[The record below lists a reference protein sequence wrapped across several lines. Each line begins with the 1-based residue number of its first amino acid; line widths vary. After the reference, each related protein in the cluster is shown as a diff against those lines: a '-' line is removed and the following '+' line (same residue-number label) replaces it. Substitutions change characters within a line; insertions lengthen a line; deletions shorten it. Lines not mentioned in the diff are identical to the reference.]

1 MLRAVFYEGW
11 RIGILG
17 LLALLMLAP
26 VTLPVTVL
34 RELVQDRFD
43 VSEMLT
49 SLFMSINMVGAVV
62 AAPLV
67 GVLSDRIGRRREFVI
82 GALLADAVC
91 LFALAQTTSFAVF
104 MGIRFLEG
112 CAHITA
118 LSMLLGIATR
128 SRGPEQ
134 RGRVMGLVGGGI
146 TLGVALGAPV
156 GGVVGANDPIAPLL
170 LGSALVTLAAV
181 VSMLVLRDPTS
192 AADEKSPQFADLVR
206 MVNEN
211 RLLIAP
217 LAFAF
222 ADRFTVGFFTTTFS
236 LYLTRIHDLDP
247 PRIGM
252 LISAFMIP
260 FALLSYP
267 FGRLAESHS
276 RVAMVCGGSL
286 LYGIGTATLGWWSLD
301 WLIGLMFVLGVTS
314 AVMFVPSL
322 VLTTDIAPD
331 EIRTTAMGAF
341 NAAGALGFIVGPA
354 TGGFVS
360 QAVARVA
367 DWESGYRAAFVVA
380 GVSEIACVVLALP
393 FLMRIARGGR

>member
-1 MLRAVFYEGW
+1 M
-11 RIGILG
+11 
-17 LLALLMLAP
+17 
-26 VTLPVTVL
+26 
-34 RELVQDRFD
+34 
-43 VSEMLT
+43 
-49 SLFMSINMVGAVV
+49 
-62 AAPLV
+62 
-67 GVLSDRIGRRREFVI
+67 
-82 GALLADAVC
+82 
-91 LFALAQTTSFAVF
+91 
-104 MGIRFLEG
+104 
-112 CAHITA
+112 
-118 LSMLLGIATR
+118 
-128 SRGPEQ
+128 
-134 RGRVMGLVGGGI
+134 
-146 TLGVALGAPV
+146 
-156 GGVVGANDPIAPLL
+156 
-170 LGSALVTLAAV
+170 
-181 VSMLVLRDPTS
+181 
-192 AADEKSPQFADLVR
+192 
-206 MVNEN
+206 NEN

-322 VLTTDIAPD
+322 VLTTDIAPA

-341 NAAGALGFIVGPA
+341 NAAGSLGFIVGPA